1 MNKNIILMTVFV
13 SFVGSVDVQASQ
25 SDDLGLTMKYL
36 KSTSRLR
43 SQSRNDGEV
52 VGITT
57 AHTSAESLSDY
68 PSRSYSRNTYND
80 ADYRKSPMVS
90 SAFHSI
96 ENNPNSAIA
105 KKVIESSPSLD
116 VANSLVDEMIF
127 AVKSNSPFIK
137 KSQEFLNNGSPKHAL
152 KALIKDGLHVANDL
166 PSEVSDLY
174 INELALNIRGLKS
187 LNAYHQKEGLLS
199 DKQKQLI
206 DLCNQREFIETCV
219 GVKESLNR

>member
-13 SFVGSVDVQASQ
+13 SFVGSVHVQASQ

-127 AVKSNSPFIK
+127 AVKCNSPFIK

-152 KALIKDGLHVANDL
+152 KALIQDGLH
-166 PSEVSDLY
+166 
-174 INELALNIRGLKS
+174 NELALNIRGLKS